1 MSLKPPPGSFF
12 SHQQVAEV
20 NKFMEQGKKNYK
32 FMTETK
38 TKKQ

>member
-12 SHQQVAEV
+12 SAEQVSAV
-20 NKFMEQGKKNYK
+20 NKFMEQEKKNAK

-38 TKKQ
+38 KKKK